1 VSRRRPLCRSLVLE
15 NILGLRVQ
23 GRGKCPGRSA
33 LTHPMA
39 GPWMVIL
46 PPKVRIRS
54 SPWSHSV
61 YYASVEGMAPP
72 VRTLAR
78 AKTTWRVVE
87 PPRRVVGPTGP
98 FPTQDLRPRVWAGV
112 RRRPPRR
119 KLSGVDLLCGRVKM
133 SCLLRSPPLQ
143 KIMAALLG
151 KIYALHSFFLR
162 RNVTPASGG
171 GRMMSGRA
179 GKSPSQCK
187 HCQLPASKSFPG
199 RRGSS

>member
-1 VSRRRPLCRSLVLE
+1 MSKSGTREFIGTPSTRPRKMPRTECSDTPDDVPLDGDPTPQSTHSFVSLV
-15 NILGLRVQ
+15 
-23 GRGKCPGRSA
+23 
-33 LTHPMA
+33 
-39 GPWMVIL
+39 
-46 PPKVRIRS
+46 
-54 SPWSHSV
+54 SV
-61 YYASVEGMAPP
+61 FIYVSVEGMAPP
-72 VRTLAR
+72 VRTLPR

-112 RRRPPRR
+112 RWRPPRR
-119 KLSGVDLLCGRVKM
+119 KSSGVDLLCDRVKM

-179 GKSPSQCK
+179 GESPSRCK
-187 HCQLPASKSFPG
+187 HSIKLPASKLFPG